1 VQHLLQIVNL
11 IATRSVQ
18 HWRQR
23 IARAT
28 QDIQAI
34 CLVSNIVAFDMIQL
48 VFISSYLLQAFYVVL
63 LQKVMEQ
70 VQCVNYW
77 ATLLAQS
84 AKMRPLAT
92 VVVLSVCVFVC
103 LLNTTVR
110 RAKTDEPIEMSFRL
124 WTRMGPRNHVL
135 GTSPDPHEV
144 KEQFWVSQLIEYRC
158 NSEICIN
165 GLV

>member
-1 VQHLLQIVNL
+1 MQHLLQIVNL

-77 ATLLAQS
+77 ATLLARS
-84 AKMRPLAT
+84 AKMQPLAT
-92 VVVLSVCVFVC
+92 VVVCLSV
-103 LLNTTVR
+103 
-110 RAKTDEPIEMSFRL
+110 E
-124 WTRMGPRNHVL
+124 H
-135 GTSPDPHEV
+135 
-144 KEQFWVSQLIEYRC
+144 
-158 NSEICIN
+158 NSETCKN
-165 GLV
+165 R